1 MKRKKKS
8 DLFIKTQHTLTIKY
22 SLLILLFLFL
32 FIILLYAIAYFWFT
46 AAEKNEL
53 REMALNEV
61 ESVEHL
67 LDKPNDRMRE
77 PQFLTVNSNQLFY
90 YVFNT
95 KGELVIQN
103 EQLSLFKS
111 DFLNLVNDWT
121 PEREQIQTA
130 DIKINHDVISKHK
143 KGDQFSTYV
152 PKNEKIKV
160 MMIAEPIYER
170 NQIIG
175 YLYLGRDITD
185 LAELLQGLF
194 IILLVLIVLFS
205 CIAYYFSFV
214 MSKRAMVPIRHAFK
228 RQQDFVADA
237 SHELRT
243 PLSVMLSSIE
253 ILEMEKDQLSHMPA
267 RMVDNVKEEV
277 KRMTGLVGDLLT
289 LARSDTDDPKQMS
302 FERFDLQSVAE
313 KTILSFEPHALEK
326 NIQLNLDVQ
335 SSITVFGQKER
346 LTQLLY
352 ILLDNATKYSP
363 ENGSV
368 KLHVWKEK
376 DNVFISVSDTGIGIA
391 QKDLPYIFERFY
403 RVDRA
408 RTRQNGGHGLGLSI
422 AKWIVDLHGGQIN
435 VESKLNKGTTFIVK
449 LPPKG

>member
-1 MKRKKKS
+1 
-8 DLFIKTQHTLTIKY
+8 
-22 SLLILLFLFL
+22 
-32 FIILLYAIAYFWFT
+32 
-46 AAEKNEL
+46 
-53 REMALNEV
+53 
-61 ESVEHL
+61 
-67 LDKPNDRMRE
+67 
-77 PQFLTVNSNQLFY
+77 
-90 YVFNT
+90 
-95 KGELVIQN
+95 
-103 EQLSLFKS
+103 
-111 DFLNLVNDWT
+111 
-121 PEREQIQTA
+121 
-130 DIKINHDVISKHK
+130 
-143 KGDQFSTYV
+143 
-152 PKNEKIKV
+152 
-160 MMIAEPIYER
+160 
-170 NQIIG
+170 
-175 YLYLGRDITD
+175 
-185 LAELLQGLF
+185 
-194 IILLVLIVLFS
+194 
-205 CIAYYFSFV
+205 

-313 KTILSFEPHALEK
+313 KAILSFEPHALEK

-352 ILLDNATKYSP
+352 ILLDNAIKYSP

-376 DNVFISVSDTGIGIA
+376 DNVFISVSDTGIGID

>member
-1 MKRKKKS
+1 MKLKIS
-8 DLFIKTQHTLTIKY
+8 DLFVKTLQTLTIKY

-32 FIILLYAIAYFWFT
+32 FIILLYVIAYFWFT

-53 REMALNEV
+53 REMALYEV
-61 ESVEHL
+61 ESVEQL
-67 LDKPNDRMRE
+67 LDEPRDSLRE

-90 YVFNT
+90 YVFNK
-95 KGELVIQN
+95 KGELVLQN

-111 DFLNLVNDWT
+111 EFLDLVKDWT
-121 PEREQIQTA
+121 PQREQIQTK
-130 DIKINHDVISKHK
+130 DININHDNFSKHK
-143 KGDQFSTYV
+143 KGEQFSTYI
-152 PKNEKIKV
+152 PKSDKLKV
-160 MMIAEPIYER
+160 MMIAEPIYDR
-170 NQIIG
+170 NQLVG

-194 IILLVLIVLFS
+194 IILLVLIVAFS
-205 CIAYYFSFV
+205 CIAYYFSYV

-253 ILEMEKDQLSHMPA
+253 ILEMEKGQLSDMPA
-267 RMVDNVKEEV
+267 RMVDNVKDEV

-289 LARSDTDDPKQMS
+289 LARSDTDDPKQIS
-302 FERFDLQSVAE
+302 FENIDLKPVAE
-313 KTILSFEPHALEK
+313 KVILSFEPHALEK
-326 NIQLNLDVQ
+326 RIQLNLEVQ
-335 SSITVFGQKER
+335 TSITVFGQKER

-352 ILLDNATKYSP
+352 ILLDNAIKYSF
-363 ENGSV
+363 ENGAV
-368 KLHVWKEK
+368 QLTVWNEK
-376 DNVFISVSDTGIGIA
+376 DDAYISVSDTGIGMDE
-391 QKDLPYIFERFY
+391 KDLPYIFERFY

-435 VESKLNKGTTFIVK
+435 VESKLHEGTTFTVK
-449 LPPKG
+449 LPQKR